1 MTDYRLQRDSM
12 GEVRIPANAYYGA
25 QTQRAVENFP
35 ISGQKLP
42 AELIH
47 ALGLVKWAAA
57 SANRDLGLLTGSGK
71 RPLSQAEVDA
81 LLAACREVAE
91 GRLDDQ
97 FPIDVYQTGSGTSSN
112 MNANEVISN
121 RAIELAGG
129 DRFGLAKPIHPNDH
143 VNMGQSTND
152 IFPTAIHVAAAR
164 GIHDRLIPA
173 LKRAAE
179 LLRHKSAEWQGI
191 LKIGRTHLADATPLS
206 LGQEIGGL
214 ARQLELSAG
223 RAARALE
230 AILEL
235 PAGGTAV
242 GSGINTHREFGARV
256 AQFLA
261 ATTGIPFVEAADHF
275 EANSQR
281 DGLVESH
288 GQLRAVAVTLF
299 NVANNIRWLGSGPR
313 CGFYE
318 IKIPDLQPGSSI
330 MPGKVNPVM
339 SESLMQA
346 AARVIGNDQAIAVSG
361 VAGGQ
366 FQLNIMMPM
375 MGHAILESIRLLGGG
390 VLAFAE
396 KCLENLE
403 PNPEACEASVEKSL
417 SLVTGLNP
425 YIGYEKAAALAKEAF
440 KTGKTIRE
448 ICREQQIL
456 PEEELAEALDPWR
469 MTRPIA

>member
-179 LLRHKSAEWQGI
+179 LLREKSVQWQGI